1 MLLAI
6 DVGNTNIVL
15 GLYDG
20 TGDSAALIRERSDAD
35 RVVNNGAPFGT
46 SATIF
51 SSPDTSFFAVR
62 RPGT

>member
-15 GLYDG
+15 GIFDG
-20 TGDSAALIRERSDAD
+20 GSLTASWRVSTDRGSTGIY
-35 RVVNNGAPFGT
+35 
-46 SATIF
+46 
-51 SSPDTSFFAVR
+51 R